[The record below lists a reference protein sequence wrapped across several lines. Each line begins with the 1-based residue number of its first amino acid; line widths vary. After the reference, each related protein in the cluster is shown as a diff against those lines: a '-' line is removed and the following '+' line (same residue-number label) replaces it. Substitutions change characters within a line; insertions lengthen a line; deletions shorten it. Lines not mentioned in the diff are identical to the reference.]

1 MEGRSAGMAGSAAG
15 GWTVSGG
22 RVEDPGVGTIAFL
35 PAMDR
40 FEDFYDTLDVSLETF
55 RDHISGGGMFNY
67 VEALRS
73 AGIQTVLF
81 FGSARLSEPLR
92 FRHRPTGTPVCLLPS
107 PRLHQKLQGARDRY
121 LPGSR
126 VMRSVLS
133 YGSIPP
139 RLLARELRRE
149 RCQAILCQE
158 YEHARFDVC
167 SLLGRL
173 LRLPVFATF
182 QGATAGASRLERP
195 IRPLALRWC
204 AGLIVGAGRELARV
218 QAQYA
223 LPPAKL
229 AHIPNPIDVRT
240 EPPLD
245 RARARAHLGID
256 PDVRVVVWHGRVQI
270 ELKGL
275 DLLLE
280 SWRLVCDARPG
291 VPLLLLLVGAGNDAE
306 ELRRLLEASELDN
319 VRWIDRFI
327 VDRDELLQ
335 YLAAADVSA
344 LPSRR
349 EGFAVAALEA
359 MACGLPVVAAEVNGI
374 AEMLEGGEAS
384 GGIVVPPGDACAL
397 ADALGRVLDD
407 ERLRR
412 ELGTRARR
420 RVEQRFSLEVIGRQ
434 LRQFMAGRGA
444 FRATC

>member
-1 MEGRSAGMAGSAAG
+1 MLN
-15 GWTVSGG
+15 GG
-22 RVEDPGVGTIAFL
+22 RMENPGVGTIAYL

-40 FEDFYDTLDVSLETF
+40 FEDFYDTLGISLEAF
-55 RDHISGGGMFNY
+55 RDHLNGGGMLNY

-73 AGIQTVLF
+73 AGIRTVLF
-81 FGSARLSEPLR
+81 FGSAQLSEPLR

-133 YGSIPP
+133 YASIPP

-158 YEHARFDVC
+158 YEHARFDIC

-182 QGATAGASRLERP
+182 QGGTARASRLEHP

-204 AGLIVGAGRELARV
+204 SGLIVAAGGELARV
-218 QAQYA
+218 QSQYT

-229 AHIPNPIDVRT
+229 AHIPNPIDVQAK
-240 EPPLD
+240 PPLD
-245 RARARAHLGID
+245 RDQARERLGID
-256 PDVRVVVWHGRVQI
+256 PNALVVVWHGRVQI

-275 DLLLE
+275 DTLLE

-291 VPLLLLLVGAGNDAE
+291 VPLLLLLVGGGNDAK
-306 ELRRLLEASELDN
+306 ELRRLLQASRLDN
-319 VRWIDRFI
+319 VRWIDRFV
-327 VDRDELLQ
+327 VDRDELLRH
-335 YLAAADVSA
+335 LAAADVST

-349 EGFAVAALEA
+349 EGFPVAALEA
-359 MACGLPVVAAEVNGI
+359 MACGLAVVAAQVNGI
-374 AEMLEGGEAS
+374 AEMLEGEEAS
-384 GGIVVPPGDACAL
+384 GGIVVPPGDVGAL
-397 ADALGRVLDD
+397 AGALGRLLDD

-412 ELGTRARR
+412 ELGARARR
-420 RVEQRFSLEVIGRQ
+420 RVEQRFSLEVVGGQ
-434 LRQFMAGRGA
+434 LREFMVGRGA
-444 FRATC
+444 FRGTC

>member
-1 MEGRSAGMAGSAAG
+1 MDAERRAHGGSD
-15 GWTVSGG
+15 V
-22 RVEDPGVGTIAFL
+22 RTIAYL

-40 FEDFYDTLDVSLETF
+40 FEDFYDTLDITLEAF
-55 RDHISGGGMFNY
+55 RDHVNGGGMFNY

-92 FRHRPTGTPVCLLPS
+92 FRHRPTGTPVCLFPS
-107 PRLHQKLQGARDRY
+107 PRLHQKLQGARDRF

-149 RCQAILCQE
+149 RCEAILCQE

-182 QGATAGASRLERP
+182 QGGTAGASRLERP

-204 AGLIVGAGRELARV
+204 SGLIVAAGGELARV
-218 QAQYA
+218 QSQYA
-223 LPPAKL
+223 LPSAKL
-229 AHIPNPIDVRT
+229 AHIPNPIDIQANS
-240 EPPLD
+240 PLD
-245 RARARAHLGID
+245 RGQARERLGID
-256 PDVRVVVWHGRVQI
+256 PNAHVVVWHGRVQI

-275 DLLLE
+275 DTLLD
-280 SWRLVCDARPG
+280 SWRLVCDARAG
-291 VPLLLLLVGAGNDAE
+291 TPLLLLLVGRGNDAE
-306 ELRRLLEASELDN
+306 QLRWLLQASRVDN
-319 VRWIDRFI
+319 VRWIDRFV
-327 VDRDELLQ
+327 VDRDELLL

-349 EGFAVAALEA
+349 EGFPVAALEA

-374 AEMLEGGEAS
+374 TEMLAGEEAAGGV
-384 GGIVVPPGDACAL
+384 VVPPGDARAL
-397 ADALGRVLDD
+397 AGALGRILDD

-412 ELGTRARR
+412 ELGARARR
-420 RVEQRFSLEVIGRQ
+420 RVEQRFSLQVVGGQ
-434 LRQFMAGRGA
+434 LRDFMVGRGA
-444 FRATC
+444 FRVTR

>member
-1 MEGRSAGMAGSAAG
+1 MARSAAG
-15 GWTVSGG
+15 GRILNGG
-22 RVEDPGVGTIAFL
+22 RMEDPGRGTIAFL

-40 FEDFYDTLDVSLETF
+40 FEDFYDTLDISLEAF
-55 RDHISGGGMFNY
+55 RDRINGGHMFNY
-67 VEALRS
+67 VQALRS

-81 FGSARLSEPLR
+81 FGSAHLSEPLR

-121 LPGSR
+121 LPGSK

-139 RLLARELRRE
+139 RLLAQELRRD

-182 QGATAGASRLERP
+182 QGGTAGASRLERP

-204 AGLIVGAGRELARV
+204 SGLIVGAGGELARV
-218 QAQYA
+218 QSQYA
-223 LPPAKL
+223 LPSAKL
-229 AHIPNPIDVRT
+229 AYIPNPVDVQAK
-240 EPPLD
+240 PPLD
-245 RARARAHLGID
+245 RHQAREQLGID
-256 PDVRVVVWHGRVQI
+256 PNALVVVWHGRVQI

-275 DLLLE
+275 DTLLD
-280 SWRLVCDARPG
+280 SWRLVRDARAG
-291 VPLLLLLVGAGNDAE
+291 VPLLLLLVGGGNEAE
-306 ELRRLLEASELDN
+306 ELRRLLQGSGLDN
-319 VRWIDRFI
+319 VRWVDRFI
-327 VDRDELLQ
+327 VDRDELSQ
-335 YLAAADVSA
+335 YLAAADIST

-349 EGFAVAALEA
+349 EGFPVAALEA
-359 MACGLPVVAAEVNGI
+359 MACGLPVVAAQVNGI

-384 GGIVVPPGDACAL
+384 GGIVVPPGDTRAL
-397 ADALGRVLDD
+397 AGALGRVLDD
-407 ERLRR
+407 ERLRQ
-412 ELGTRARR
+412 ELGSRARR
-420 RVEQRFSLEVIGRQ
+420 RVEQRFSLEVVGGQ
-434 LRQFMAGRGA
+434 LREFMVGRGA